1 MILSEDGKVRIMGTG
16 LNVLRDF
23 AVASASVTKS
33 LLDAGVSYEDAKSI
47 MKKTLYVG
55 MIEACKKKNE
65 TIPEME
71 EMNKAVNEFFD
82 KFRFQKMYKVYGI
95 IYKEDEENEQQEQ
108 GREWKTRACAETE
121 GIRL

>member
-55 MIEACKKKNE
+55 MIEACKKK
-65 TIPEME
+65 MKRYQ
-71 EMNKAVNEFFD
+71 MNKAVNEFFD
-82 KFRFQKMYKVYGI
+82 KFRDMWK
-95 IYKEDEENEQQEQ
+95 DE
-108 GREWKTRACAETE
+108 
-121 GIRL
+121 

>member
-23 AVASASVTKS
+23 EVASASVTKS

-55 MIEACKKKNE
+55 MIEACKKK
-65 TIPEME
+65 M
-71 EMNKAVNEFFD
+71 K
-82 KFRFQKMYKVYGI
+82 RYQ
-95 IYKEDEENEQQEQ
+95 
-108 GREWKTRACAETE
+108 RWKR
-121 GIRL
+121 

>member
-23 AVASASVTKS
+23 AAASESVTES
-33 LLDAGVSYEDAKSI
+33 LLDAQVSYEDAKSI

-55 MIEACKKKNE
+55 MIEARMKKNE

-82 KFRFQKMYKVYGI
+82 KFRDMWK
-95 IYKEDEENEQQEQ
+95 DE
-108 GREWKTRACAETE
+108 
-121 GIRL
+121 

>member
-47 MKKTLYVG
+47 MEKTLYVG

-82 KFRFQKMYKVYGI
+82 KFRDMWK
-95 IYKEDEENEQQEQ
+95 DE
-108 GREWKTRACAETE
+108 
-121 GIRL
+121 